1 MDALCPIRKEKVQ
14 EVKNKILRKL
24 YETKELKEET
34 VNKLVQSEDLRNVV
48 CDFNSAK
55 SHKPNPL
62 SNTSLTGKGTQKADL
77 PLREE
82 KIKKAKEKRKKG
94 YYDNQEVFSE
104 VAQRLMDLFGI

>member
-1 MDALCPIRKEKVQ
+1 MDALYSIRKEKVQ
-14 EVKNKILRKL
+14 EIKNKILCKL

-55 SHKPNPL
+55 PHKSNPL
-62 SNTSLTGKGTQKADL
+62 SNTSLTGKGTPKAEL
-77 PLREE
+77 SSREE

-94 YYDNQEVFSE
+94 YYDNQEVFSK
-104 VAQRLMDLFGI
+104 VAQRLMDLFGV